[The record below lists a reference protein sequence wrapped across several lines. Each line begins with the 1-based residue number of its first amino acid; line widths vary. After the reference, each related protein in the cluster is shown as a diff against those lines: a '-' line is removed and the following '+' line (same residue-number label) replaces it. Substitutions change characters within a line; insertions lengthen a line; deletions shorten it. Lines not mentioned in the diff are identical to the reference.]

1 MREVGDKMQEKL
13 IILRK
18 QNNVTQQTL
27 ADLIGITV
35 KQFSFKENGKSIFDG
50 DEMFKIA
57 QFFKLKIEDIF
68 LPSTHQ
74 NGDIKE

>member
-1 MREVGDKMQEKL
+1 MQEKL

>member
-1 MREVGDKMQEKL
+1 MQEKL

-68 LPSTHQ
+68 LPTTHQ
-74 NGDIKE
+74 NGDI